1 LSWLREAE
9 LREDLS
15 PRPEDPVRGTVQV
28 LTIHGAKGL
37 EWDLVVVPRLV
48 DEELPGRPV
57 EGGYLGWLAFG
68 QLPWPFRGDAAELP
82 VYAWES
88 QTTRK
93 ELLDEQKEFTGR
105 VRTHLLAEERRLA
118 YVATTR
124 AKHSLLL
131 SGSFWA
137 TQSKPRVPSV
147 FLAELGVELPSA
159 SVHEENPLGDDLE
172 RVVWPFDPLGM
183 RRQSVETAA
192 DAVRAAD
199 PAIVG
204 PWADDLELLV
214 AERRHRLG
222 ASDPVALPTRV
233 PASRFKDYVAAPDD
247 VAASLRRPMPEQ
259 PYRATQLGTLFHSW
273 VEDRYGVGGDSD
285 ELDAAPT
292 ELDDDDRLTEPDLDR
307 LKAIFEASE
316 WAGRRPVDVEREIHL
331 PFDGRIVICKI
342 DAVYESGGRFEI
354 VDWKTGKA
362 PNDAEDL
369 EQKQLQLA
377 LYRLAYAK
385 WRSIDPELIDAVFYF
400 VADDRVIRPD
410 HIFDE
415 AELLDRWRSALR

>member
-1 LSWLREAE
+1 
-9 LREDLS
+9 
-15 PRPEDPVRGTVQV
+15 
-28 LTIHGAKGL
+28 
-37 EWDLVVVPRLV
+37 
-48 DEELPGRPV
+48 
-57 EGGYLGWLAFG
+57 
-68 QLPWPFRGDAAELP
+68 
-82 VYAWES
+82 
-88 QTTRK
+88 
-93 ELLDEQKEFTGR
+93 
-105 VRTHLLAEERRLA
+105 
-118 YVATTR
+118 
-124 AKHSLLL
+124 
-131 SGSFWA
+131 
-137 TQSKPRVPSV
+137 
-147 FLAELGVELPSA
+147 
-159 SVHEENPLGDDLE
+159 
-172 RVVWPFDPLGM
+172 
-183 RRQSVETAA
+183 
-192 DAVRAAD
+192 
-199 PAIVG
+199 
-204 PWADDLELLV
+204 
-214 AERRHRLG
+214 
-222 ASDPVALPTRV
+222 
-233 PASRFKDYVAAPDD
+233 
-247 VAASLRRPMPEQ
+247 MPEQ